1 MLAANMSFS
10 ETAQKL
16 YITQSTLSR
25 HIASIE
31 KEINARLLIRDT
43 HHVRLTDIGKIFL
56 NDSLITVQAYD
67 NSLTHIEYLRCEAKQ
82 ILRIGYL
89 YDAAIKYLPRI
100 TSHLKST
107 ADNIVPQYRNL
118 EYGDLMNQL
127 SEGRIDVAISMDI
140 DDNALPGIDR
150 IYLGEDE
157 YFAAVPNNHDFAKKE
172 SITIVELAQELIIF
186 PDHKAMGLMNAFF
199 SKAIEAEKYRIVPT
213 AFYED
218 IPSLIFQIESGVG
231 VSLIFGHH
239 RRRYRDN
246 VSFVQI
252 SDLTKKSRI
261 VIMISEKARTIIPGS
276 WSSALERLEV
286 SSKK

>member
-1 MLAANMSFS
+1 
-10 ETAQKL
+10 
-16 YITQSTLSR
+16 
-25 HIASIE
+25 
-31 KEINARLLIRDT
+31 
-43 HHVRLTDIGKIFL
+43 
-56 NDSLITVQAYD
+56 
-67 NSLTHIEYLRCEAKQ
+67 
-82 ILRIGYL
+82 
-89 YDAAIKYLPRI
+89 
-100 TSHLKST
+100 
-107 ADNIVPQYRNL
+107 
-118 EYGDLMNQL
+118 MNQL